1 MQRIKSSIIT
11 LALTAILMTLCPIT
25 SHASWTDTNTGTNWK
40 RHTAFDGQVR
50 KIMEGP
56 RYVYIWV
63 HQQLYSKANQLHDYF
78 SDPHGSI
85 LYIDKQDITKGVRG
99 LADDF
104 PTAGF
109 DASCVS
115 YNPYQGYLVMAYTNG
130 VIDILTD
137 TGQVHTIRDFDGSN
151 GRLTIKPRNITF
163 DKVTGDAWIA
173 TYNGFV
179 RINGKTF
186 TTTDSAD
193 WRRNVNS
200 ICRVGDHVVAIIDN
214 TIYEAP
220 EEGDLHSLDNLTAHT
235 GVASQI
241 HGIMPMSTNAFA
253 TLTNGRNICLA
264 TISKSGD
271 IALSTQIS
279 DSGFSGQL
287 ITTAFSNGTDRVVS
301 ENYINFNYYINDEFE
316 NNFIPTRDGYIALS
330 KTHLYLLKYNPNT
343 QKIES
348 NRRQFNT
355 PYVTSLARQAAS
367 YDFEEFW
374 FYSLRKGF
382 YREKAS
388 GFDNSTIW
396 TDNANMLQWQ
406 GPVGMT
412 YPKLNYSPTKG
423 MLCMNRAS
431 TINCIT
437 SQGQI
442 PMLIS
447 GYKAGKWTNYS
458 PIYSTPDFCSTNSN
472 AKKQFD
478 TYRTGAYPY
487 PLRHPTSF
495 TVDPLNPD
503 YVTVGSQLSG
513 VAVMNLDN
521 PTGLITHITSNR
533 DTYYSVYPGYVSVL
547 PDNSRTYADIHI
559 CGTDAAGNMWMF
571 FVDPLNASGLRNGI
585 NLYYWASSDRKNAFT
600 NQQDSQKVAWN
611 RISFHDGQFT
621 GMPDLLSFGIALKHS
636 SNLGKLAFYYRTSGQ
651 YVVITDHKGT
661 LEDTSD
667 DEINI
672 INNFATPI
680 GLLTNNGYINTMAE
694 DPVTGDVI
702 VPVASNLVRFN
713 PNSPV
718 TNNTIE
724 AEIVSIKNRDGSTTP
739 VAQNQTIYA
748 ISFDEYNRMWIGT
761 SNNGVYGISADRK
774 ELIAHY
780 TTDNSP
786 LLSNCINDVCWNPDT
801 QELFIAT
808 DGGIMSMN
816 PYTPNAGNGQASPSV
831 EPTLITPD
839 YAGTVRLHNLPS
851 GASIIVEDE
860 KGHQVA
866 SLAAPINRQT
876 VWDTCDSD
884 ANLVPAGIYT
894 FHDLSGSMEDIQLT
908 ILR

>member
-56 RYVYIWV
+56 RYVYIWA
-63 HQQLYSKANQLHDYF
+63 HQQLYSKAN
-78 SDPHGSI
+78 SIKEPNSTPHGAV
-85 LYIDKQDITKGVRG
+85 LYIDKECDTLTVHG

-104 PTAGF
+104 PTSGL

-179 RINGKTF
+179 RIDAKTF
-186 TTTDSAD
+186 TATDSAD

-200 ICRVGDHVVAIIDN
+200 ICRVGDHIVAIIDN
-214 TIYEAP
+214 MIYEAP
-220 EEGDLHSLDNLTAHT
+220 ITSDLHSLDNLTAHPGLAT
-235 GVASQI
+235 KI
-241 HGIMPMSTNAFA
+241 HGIMPMSADMFA
-253 TLTNGRNICLA
+253 TLTEGKDICLA
-264 TISKSGD
+264 EISASGD
-271 IALSTQIS
+271 VSISSQIS

-287 ITTAFSNGTDRVVS
+287 ITTDSSGNGPVVS
-301 ENYINFNYYINDEFE
+301 GGYINFNYYINDEFE
-316 NNFIPTRDGYIALS
+316 NNFIPTRDGYLAFS
-330 KTHLYLLKYNPNT
+330 KTHLYLLKYTPT
-343 QKIES
+343 LQKLEFL
-348 NRRQFNT
+348 RRKFNT
-355 PYVTSLARQAAS
+355 NLIPSLARQAAS
-367 YDFEEFW
+367 YDFENFW
-374 FYSLRKGF
+374 FYDLRRGF
-382 YREKAS
+382 YREKAD
-388 GFDNSTIW
+388 GFNNSTVW
-396 TDNANMLQWQ
+396 TENSPRLQWQ
-406 GPVGMT
+406 GPVSMQAAQMA
-412 YPKLNYSPTKG
+412 YSPTKG
-423 MLCMNRAS
+423 ILCLGVTSTHNRYTEQS
-431 TINCIT
+431 P
-437 SQGQI
+437 I
-442 PMLIS
+442 PILLS
-447 GYKAGKWTNYS
+447 AFKDKAWHNYS
-458 PIYSTPDFCSTNSN
+458 PTYFTPVFCDSN
-472 AKKQFD
+472 QEAQKQFNNQ
-478 TYRTGAYPY
+478 RNGIYPY
-487 PLRHPTSF
+487 PLRHPF
-495 TVDPLNPD
+495 NLIIDPLHPE
-503 YVTVGSQLSG
+503 YVIIGSMFSG
-513 VAVMNLDN
+513 AVVMNLN
-521 PTGLITHITSNR
+521 NITGQIMHFSYPT
-533 DTYYSVYPGYVSVL
+533 DTYYTKYPGFEAIMPGNNKICPALY
-547 PDNSRTYADIHI
+547 P
-559 CGTDAAGNMWMF
+559 CGTDADGNIWLYFTDTLDSSGNGPGVNMF
-571 FVDPLNASGLRNGI
+571 YWTPDSRKEAMDRQDVAHGGEWKKLFFPYDPSITLPGRRSIGCTLRHPN
-585 NLYYWASSDRKNAFT
+585 
-600 NQQDSQKVAWN
+600 NQSKLVFYPKGSVQN
-611 RISFHDGQFT
+611 II
-621 GMPDLLSFGIALKHS
+621 IA
-636 SNLGKLAFYYRTSGQ
+636 
-651 YVVITDHKGT
+651 DHKGS
-661 LEDTSD
+661 LNDSSD
-667 DEINI
+667 DEVYMIKHY
-672 INNFATPI
+672 ATST
-680 GLLTNNGYINTMAE
+680 GLLTNNGYINTMVE

-724 AEIVSIKNRDGSTTP
+724 AEIVSITNRDGSTTP

-816 PYTPNAGNGQASPSV
+816 PYTPNTGNGQASPSV

-839 YAGTVRLHNLPS
+839 YAGTVRLHNIPA
-851 GASIIVEDE
+851 GISIIVEDE

-866 SLAAPINRQT
+866 SLAAPVNSQT
-876 VWDTCDSD
+876 VWDTCDYD
-884 ANLVPAGIYT
+884 GNLVPAGIYT
-894 FHDLSGSMEDIQLT
+894 FHDLSGLMNDIKVT